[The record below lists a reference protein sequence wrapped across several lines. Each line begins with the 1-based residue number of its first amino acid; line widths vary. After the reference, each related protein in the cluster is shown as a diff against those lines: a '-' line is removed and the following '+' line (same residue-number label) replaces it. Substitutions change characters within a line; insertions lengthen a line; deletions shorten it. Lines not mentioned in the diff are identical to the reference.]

1 MPANNK
7 KYALIKDDCVYKY
20 FDGKTILL
28 FRIQAL
34 KDITCID
41 YASGRVIIVVAG
53 DRGGYIES
61 EDCLSQDGTC
71 WVHTDSY
78 VYGGGKVWND
88 AQVLPGSDVM
98 GDVVKGYTTVD
109 KHTIVCKRPIG
120 EKEYVR

>member
-20 FDGKTILL
+20 FDGKTIIL

-34 KDITCID
+34 KDIICID
-41 YASGRVIIVVAG
+41 YSSGRVIIVEAG

-71 WVHTDSY
+71 WVHENSY
-78 VYGGGKVWND
+78 VYNGGKVLND
-88 AQVLPGSDVM
+88 AQILPGSDIIGAVI
-98 GDVVKGYTTVD
+98 KGYATVD
-109 KHTIVCKRPIG
+109 KQIVFQG
-120 EKEYVR
+120 EVDRKCRK